1 MLCTSVRLETS
12 TQCALVGWRAWHVL
26 WTSVRVLVAC
36 AAHTIEPVQ
45 SGTDWVACGQCHR
58 WQHIACDPRSGLGD
72 LKQFADSGKVF
83 SCVDCSK
90 IKADQVRAIRNC
102 QSTYAITIMVTL
114 LIVC

>member
-1 MLCTSVRLETS
+1 M
-12 TQCALVGWRAWHVL
+12 
-26 WTSVRVLVAC
+26 
-36 AAHTIEPVQ
+36 Q

-90 IKADQVRAIRNC
+90 IKAEQEQQAPDANANMGQIATGQPVQHEGLAAVRMGQQQQQQQPGMQQAGMMDH
-102 QSTYAITIMVTL
+102 QQMGHMQHGHAM
-114 LIVC
+114 